1 MKSMVTKP
9 DAKAVLCLNSGSS
22 SLKFGVYEVNR
33 DNAVLLINGQA
44 EAIGESNSR
53 FLVEDLRGKS
63 VATVADTQGEIPD
76 QAAALSSIVALF
88 ECGDMPRPTI
98 IAHRVVHGGPK
109 LLRHTPID
117 DYVMRELDLAIP
129 FAPLHLPMAIN
140 AIRVAQSLF
149 PAAEQVACFDT
160 VFHSTLPPISKTLP
174 LPASLLGEGVY
185 RYGFHGISCES
196 ILRQLEND
204 VPSRIIIAHLGN
216 GSSIT
221 AVRDGQSIDTS
232 MGLTPSGGVMM
243 ASRSGDLDPGVLIYL
258 LRSGKVD
265 LNALEDLVDRR
276 SGLTGVSGMSGD
288 LRSLRKVADDN
299 PRAALSIAMFCLSVS
314 KQISSMMVVLGGL
327 DLLVFT
333 GGIGE
338 NDAVTRSAICAG
350 LTCLGIVLDEERN
363 RAVTS
368 HEVQEIGGSRCS
380 VRAMHS
386 DENREIALHAW
397 NVQNSK

>member
-44 EAIGESNSR
+44 EAIGESYSR
-53 FLVEDLRGKS
+53 FFVEDLRGKS

-129 FAPLHLPMAIN
+129 FAPLHLPVAIN

-149 PAAEQVACFDT
+149 SAAEQVACFDT

-174 LPASLLGEGVY
+174 LPASLLGEGVH

-196 ILRQLEND
+196 ILRQLENN

-221 AVRDGQSIDTS
+221 AVQDGQS
-232 MGLTPSGGVMM
+232 

-265 LNALEDLVDRR
+265 LDELEDLVDRR
-276 SGLTGVSGMSGD
+276 SGLIGVSEMSGD
-288 LRSLRKVADDN
+288 LRSLRKVAYDN

-314 KQISSMMVVLGGL
+314 KQISAMMVVLGGL

-338 NDAVTRSAICAG
+338 HDAVTRSAICAG
-350 LTCLGIVLDEERN
+350 LACLGIVLDEKRN
-363 RAVTS
+363 RAVTFLADSAVTS
-368 HEVQEIGGSRCS
+368 HEVQEIGGGGSRCS

-386 DENREIALHAW
+386 DENRGIALHAW
-397 NVQNSK
+397 NMQNSK